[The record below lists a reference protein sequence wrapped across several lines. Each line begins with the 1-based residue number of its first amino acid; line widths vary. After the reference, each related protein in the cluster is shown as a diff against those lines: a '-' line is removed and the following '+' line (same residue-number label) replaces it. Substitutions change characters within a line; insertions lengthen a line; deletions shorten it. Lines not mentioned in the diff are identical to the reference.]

1 VAGPEVC
8 RENRGVNVSYRQIRA
23 AQTASTITVYQA
35 YGPQIGRAAGETGR
49 FPAAF
54 KRDRMTWIKPSFLW
68 MMYRSGWATKPGQE
82 HVLAIQLRREGF
94 EWALSHSS
102 LSHFDRRVHADREA
116 WEQTRHQPVR
126 LQWDPERDLRLR
138 ELPYR
143 SLQIGLSG
151 EAVHRYLNDW
161 IIGIEDV
168 TDRVRAIAGMVAAG
182 QHELA
187 RTLVPAELPYRLEA
201 DLAAAI
207 GCSETVRPVGQPVE
221 AKR

>member
-1 VAGPEVC
+1 
-8 RENRGVNVSYRQIRA
+8 
-23 AQTASTITVYQA
+23 
-35 YGPQIGRAAGETGR
+35 
-49 FPAAF
+49 
-54 KRDRMTWIKPSFLW
+54 
-68 MMYRSGWATKPGQE
+68 
-82 HVLAIQLRREGF
+82 
-94 EWALSHSS
+94 
-102 LSHFDRRVHADREA
+102 
-116 WEQTRHQPVR
+116 RHQPVR
-126 LQWDPERDLRLR
+126 LQWDPERDLHLR

-182 QHELA
+182 QHEPA
-187 RTLVPAELPYRLEA
+187 RELVPAELPYRLEA